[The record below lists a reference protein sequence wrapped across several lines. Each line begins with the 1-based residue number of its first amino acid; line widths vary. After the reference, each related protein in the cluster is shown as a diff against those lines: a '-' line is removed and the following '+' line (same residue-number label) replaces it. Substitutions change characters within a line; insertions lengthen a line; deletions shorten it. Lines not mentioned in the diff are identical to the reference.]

1 MSTKRELILAKIK
14 TQLAGTT
21 GVGTRIYRSRVTPV
35 SRDEGAVLI
44 FEPTNDACEVR
55 VNNLKWTLSVRLS
68 IITRGSKLK
77 TLDQAADPI
86 VKSIHSKLLSD
97 VTLGGNAIDITPR
110 NVAFD
115 IVDGDQPSGVVS
127 LDYIIIYQT
136 TIADLST

>member
-21 GVGTRIYRSRVTPV
+21 GVGTRIFRSRATPV

-44 FEPTNDACEVR
+44 YEPLADNCELR
-55 VNNLKWTLSVRLS
+55 RNNLQWTLQVRLS
-68 IITRGSKLK
+68 IITRGSKTN

-86 VKSIHSKLLSD
+86 VNSIHTKLVSD
-97 VTLGGNAIDITPR
+97 ITLGGNAIDVQPR
-110 NVAFD
+110 SVGFD

-136 TIADLST
+136 SITDLST

>member
-110 NVAFD
+110 NVSFD

>member
-44 FEPTNDACEVR
+44 YEPLSDNCEVR
-55 VNNLKWTLSVRLS
+55 RNNFQWRLVVRFS
-68 IITRGSKLK
+68 IITRGSKTK
-77 TLDQAADPI
+77 SLDEAADPT
-86 VKSIHSKLLSD
+86 VLSIHSKLISD
-97 VTLGGNAIDITPR
+97 ITLGGNAIDISPQS
-110 NVAFD
+110 VSFD
-115 IVDGDQPSGVVS
+115 LVDGDQPSGVVS

-136 TIADLST
+136 STTDLSS

>member
-1 MSTKRELILAKIK
+1 MSTKREVILTKIK
-14 TQLAGTT
+14 TQLTGTT
-21 GVGTRIYRSRVTPV
+21 GVGTRIYRSRATPV

-44 FEPTNDACEVR
+44 YEPMSDSCEVR
-55 VNNLKWTLSVRLS
+55 RNNIQWTLSVRLS
-68 IITRGSKLK
+68 IITRGTKTK

-86 VKSIHSKLLSD
+86 VLSIHSKLISD

-110 NVAFD
+110 NVSFD

-136 TIADLST
+136 EISDLST

>member
-1 MSTKRELILAKIK
+1 MSTKREVILTKIK
-14 TQLAGTT
+14 TQVTGST
-21 GVGTRIYRSRVTPV
+21 GVGTRIYRSRATPV

-44 FEPTNDACEVR
+44 YEPMSDSCEVR
-55 VNNLKWTLSVRLS
+55 RNNLQWTLSVRLS
-68 IITRGSKLK
+68 IITRGTKTK

-86 VKSIHSKLLSD
+86 VLSIHSKLISD

-110 NVAFD
+110 NVSFD

-136 TIADLST
+136 EISDLST

>member
-1 MSTKRELILAKIK
+1 MSTKREVILTKIK
-14 TQLAGTT
+14 TQLTGTT
-21 GVGTRIYRSRVTPV
+21 GVGTRIYRSRATPV

-44 FEPTNDACEVR
+44 YEPMSDSCEVR
-55 VNNLKWTLSVRLS
+55 RNNLQWTLSVRLS
-68 IITRGSKLK
+68 IITRGTKTK

-86 VKSIHSKLLSD
+86 VLSIHSKLISD

-110 NVAFD
+110 NVSFD

>member
-1 MSTKRELILAKIK
+1 MSTKRELILAKLK
-14 TQLAGTT
+14 TQLAGTS

-44 FEPTNDACEVR
+44 FEPIADNCEIR
-55 VNNLKWTLSVRLS
+55 RNNLQWTLQIRLS

-86 VKSIHSKLLSD
+86 VKSIHTKIMSD
-97 VTLGGNAIDITPR
+97 ITIGGNAIDVTPR
-110 NVAFD
+110 SVTFD
-115 IVDGDQPSGVVS
+115 LVDGDQPSGVVS

-136 TIADLST
+136 LTTDLST

>member
-1 MSTKRELILAKIK
+1 MSTKREKILTKIK

-21 GVGTRIYRSRVTPV
+21 GVGTRIYRSRATPV

-44 FEPTNDACEVR
+44 YEPMSESCEVR
-55 VNNLKWTLSVRLS
+55 RNNLQWTLNVRLS
-68 IITRGSKLK
+68 IITRGTKTK

-86 VKSIHSKLLSD
+86 VLSIHSKLISD
-97 VTLGGNAIDITPR
+97 ITLGGFAIDVTPR
-110 NVAFD
+110 NVSFD

-136 TIADLST
+136 EISDLST

>member
-1 MSTKRELILAKIK
+1 MSTKREVILTKIK
-14 TQLAGTT
+14 TQLTGTT
-21 GVGTRIYRSRVTPV
+21 GVGTRIYRSRATPV

-44 FEPTNDACEVR
+44 YEPMSDSCEVR
-55 VNNLKWTLSVRLS
+55 RNNLQWTLSVRLS
-68 IITRGSKLK
+68 IITRGTKTK

-86 VKSIHSKLLSD
+86 VLSIHSKLISD

-110 NVAFD
+110 NVSFD

-136 TIADLST
+136 EISDLST

>member
-21 GVGTRIYRSRVTPV
+21 GLGTRIYRSRVTPV

-44 FEPTNDACEVR
+44 YEPLSDNCEVR
-55 VNNLKWTLSVRLS
+55 RNNLQWTLQVRLS
-68 IITRGSKLK
+68 IITRGSKTK

-86 VKSIHSKLLSD
+86 VVSLHTKLVND
-97 VTLGGNAIDITPR
+97 VTLGGNAIDIQPR
-110 NVAFD
+110 SVSFD
-115 IVDGDQPSGVVS
+115 LVDGDQPSGVVS

-136 TIADLST
+136 SIADLST

>member
-14 TQLAGTT
+14 TQLVGTT
-21 GVGTRIYRSRVTPV
+21 GVGTRIFRSRATPV

-44 FEPTNDACEVR
+44 YEPIADNCEIR
-55 VNNLKWTLSVRLS
+55 RNNLQWTLQIRLS
-68 IITRGSKLK
+68 IITRGSKSK

-86 VKSIHSKLLSD
+86 VNSIHTKLVSD
-97 VTLGGNAIDITPR
+97 ITLGGNAIDVQPR
-110 NVAFD
+110 SVGFD

>member
-1 MSTKRELILAKIK
+1 MSTKREVILTKIK
-14 TQLAGTT
+14 TQLTGTT
-21 GVGTRIYRSRVTPV
+21 GVGTRIYRSRATPV

-44 FEPTNDACEVR
+44 YEPISDSCEVR
-55 VNNLKWTLSVRLS
+55 RNNLQWTLSVRLS
-68 IITRGSKLK
+68 IITRGTKTK

-86 VKSIHSKLLSD
+86 VLSIHSKLLSD

-110 NVAFD
+110 NVSFD

-136 TIADLST
+136 EISDLST